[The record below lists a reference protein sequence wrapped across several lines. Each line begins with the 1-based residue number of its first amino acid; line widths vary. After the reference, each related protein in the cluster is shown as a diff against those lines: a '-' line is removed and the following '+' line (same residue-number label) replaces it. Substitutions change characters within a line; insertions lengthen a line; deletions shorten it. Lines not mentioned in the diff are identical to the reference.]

1 LHYHHIYALFTMLKI
16 VIPNMLSSLV
26 QTKKWSCY

>member
-1 LHYHHIYALFTMLKI
+1 MLKI